1 MDGRKRPWWDYA
13 DNLLNSEKQNALG
26 VQTVNSGNVSI
37 PANSSKEIVTT
48 FSLWSGYHVFCMAY
62 INING
67 NVGLSVNSGSIDAA
81 NKKCIAWINNPGDS
95 AKTVNI
101 DWGILVSK

>member
-1 MDGRKRPWWDYA
+1 MVA
-13 DNLLNSEKQNALG
+13 ILNSDKQNALS
-26 VQTVNSGNVSI
+26 VQIVNSGNVSI
-37 PANSSKEIVTT
+37 PAKSSKEITTT
-48 FSLWSGYHVFCMAY
+48 FSIWSGYRVVCMAY

-67 NVGLSVNSGSIDAA
+67 NVGLSVNSGYIDSA
-81 NKKCIAWINNPGDS
+81 NKKCIAWINNSSDS

>member
-1 MDGRKRPWWDYA
+1 M
-13 DNLLNSEKQNALG
+13 
-26 VQTVNSGNVSI
+26 
-37 PANSSKEIVTT
+37 
-48 FSLWSGYHVFCMAY
+48 FCMAY

-67 NVGLSVNSGSIDAA
+67 NVGLSVNSGFIDAA
-81 NKKCIAWINNPGDS
+81 NKKCVAWINNPGDS

>member
-48 FSLWSGYHVFCMAY
+48 FPLWSGYHVFCMAY

-67 NVGLSVNSGSIDAA
+67 NVGLSVNSGFIDAA